1 MLRNFIRCCVRVF
14 LFFVFRIKVTGA
26 ENLISDEGLIV
37 AVNHRSNWD
46 PVIIGAVSKR
56 KLRFMAKSELF
67 KNKFCGWFLK
77 VIGAF
82 PIERGKGDIG
92 ALKNSIKI
100 LQDGE
105 ALLIFPEGTRV
116 RDESESKAKTGAV
129 MIASHAKVKI
139 LPVYISGSFKWMSKI
154 TVSYGKPIDVLEGV
168 EGRMTKEQMQEAA
181 DNVLLSIKQLK
192 V

>member
-1 MLRNFIRCCVRVF
+1 MLRGFIRCCVRGF
-14 LFFVFRIKVTGA
+14 LFFVFRIKVIGA
-26 ENLISDEGLIV
+26 ENLMSDEGLIV

-46 PVIIGAVSKR
+46 PVVIGAVSKR

-67 KNKFCGWFLK
+67 KNKFGGWFLK

-100 LQDGE
+100 LQNGE

-116 RDESESKAKTGAV
+116 KDESESKAKTGVV
-129 MIASHAKVKI
+129 MIASHARAKI

-154 TVSYGKPIDVLEGV
+154 TVNYGKPIDVLAGV
-168 EGRMTKEQMQEAA
+168 EGKMTREQMQEAA
-181 DNVLLSIKQLK
+181 DNVLLNIKNLK